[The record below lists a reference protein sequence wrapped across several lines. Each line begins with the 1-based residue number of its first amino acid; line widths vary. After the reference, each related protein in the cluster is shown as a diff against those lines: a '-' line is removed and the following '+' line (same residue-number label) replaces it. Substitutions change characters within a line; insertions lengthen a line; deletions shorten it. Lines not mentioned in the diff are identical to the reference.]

1 MIVGIDPGKIT
12 GISTVIDS
20 RLCSAESMAIHRAQQ
35 LTLTYFMS
43 GYKLFV
49 VVEDARQR
57 KWFGDS
63 GPEKWKGAGSIM
75 RDCTIWED
83 FLTDYK
89 IPFRMVAPA
98 PGTTKISAEHFRL
111 AYGWTARTNEHGRD
125 AAMLALR
132 HIGEDK

>member
-12 GISTVIDS
+12 GMAVVTDS
-20 RLCSAESMAIHRAQQ
+20 RLVIVRSEPIHVAMVDVRQFHED
-35 LTLTYFMS
+35 YS
-43 GYKLFV
+43 PIV
-49 VVEDARQR
+49 IVEDARQR
-57 KWFGDS
+57 TWFGSS

-83 FLTDYK
+83 FLTYHK
-89 IPFRMVAPA
+89 IPFKMVKPA
-98 PGTTKISAEHFRL
+98 PGTTKLGAHHFRL
-111 AYGWTARTNEHGRD
+111 AYGWTERTNEHGRD